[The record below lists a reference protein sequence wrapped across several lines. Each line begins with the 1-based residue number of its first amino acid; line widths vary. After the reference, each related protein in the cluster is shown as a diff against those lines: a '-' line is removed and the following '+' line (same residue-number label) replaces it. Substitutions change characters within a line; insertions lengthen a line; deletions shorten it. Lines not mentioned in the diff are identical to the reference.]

1 MTARRE
7 YVKVVSFETSL
18 SFKRWCGEDMVISVL
33 KIWSLLK
40 QSNHGFW
47 KKRKVLR

>member
-18 SFKRWCGEDMVISVL
+18 RFKRWCGEDNGYKCIEDLVVITTEQS
-33 KIWSLLK
+33 WLLEEK
-40 QSNHGFW
+40 EGS
-47 KKRKVLR
+47 